1 MTYCLNPTCSKP
13 QNLDTGKFCT
23 NCGSKLRL
31 GERFRAIRKINQGG
45 FGRTFLGIDEGNPQK
60 KKCVIKQISPDYQ
73 KAKNPQEAKEK
84 FRKICEQLQKIGEHP
99 QIPTLLGY
107 FEGDSLTTT
116 PNLPTV
122 VQELI
127 SGPSLQEEL
136 RNQGAWQENQ
146 VRDILNKLLPILQ
159 FIHEQGVIH
168 RDLNPNNIICSS
180 SPAPT
185 INNPQTLAKSEV
197 ETNVV
202 KQEEKKI
209 FLVDFSTAKVITK
222 TALSKKQG
230 TVIGSASYTAP
241 EQLIGQACY
250 ASDLYSLGV
259 ICIYLLTQIEPF
271 DLFSRYEAKWV
282 WQDYLLHPVSNNL
295 GKIINKMLA
304 EKLSERY
311 ESATEI
317 FQELNS
323 GQTIASIPSQQSA
336 SPKSTLSTLAPTW
349 QCLETLKGHRSSVHG
364 ISFSPDGDYVASCG
378 ADRSVKIWHLDTRK
392 LAHSF
397 LGHKSLVEKVI
408 FTPEGEKI
416 ISGSWDNQI
425 KIWHRETGEAV
436 TNLIGHTGWVKAL
449 VIYPDDYSLVSGSAD
464 KSIKLWDLNNYEI
477 SYTFPTQENAIQSLA
492 ISPDG
497 YSLVSGS
504 SDGTIKFWDLAS
516 YELKQEIKAH
526 EQQVNSLVFSPSG
539 KIVISASADGN
550 IKFWQLKS
558 GKLLKTIASPAIPI
572 NALAI
577 NQEGNFLI
585 SAYEDS
591 TIKIYHPSSGSL
603 LYELTGHYSGVLAVD
618 ISSDN
623 KTIASASRDK
633 TIKLWQFS

>member
-31 GERFRAIRKINQGG
+31 GERFRAIKAISQGG
-45 FGRTFLGIDEGNPQK
+45 FGRTFLGVDESNLHK
-60 KKCVIKQISPDYQ
+60 KKCVIKQVSLNYQ
-73 KAKNPQEAKEK
+73 KAQKNQEAKEK

-127 SGPSLQEEL
+127 SGPSLQEKL
-136 RNQGAWQENQ
+136 IKTGPWQEGQ
-146 VRDILNKLLPILQ
+146 VREFLNDLLPILQ
-159 FIHEQGVIH
+159 FIHGQGVIH
-168 RDLNPNNIICSS
+168 RDLNPNNIICPSS
-180 SPAPT
+180 LTSKT
-185 INNPQTLAKSEV
+185 SNPQNLAESKV
-197 ETNVV
+197 EITAVSQKEN
-202 KQEEKKI
+202 KI
-209 FLVDFSTAKVITK
+209 FLVDFSAAKVTNK
-222 TALSKKQG
+222 AALNQKG

-241 EQLIGQACY
+241 EQLMGQACY

-282 WQDYLLHPVSNNL
+282 WQDYLLNPVSDKL

-323 GQTIASIPSQQSA
+323 GQTIASISSQQSA

-349 QCLETLKGHRSSVHG
+349 QCLETLKGHRSSVHS
-364 ISFSPDGDYVASCG
+364 ISFSPDGDYIASCG
-378 ADRSVKIWHLDTRK
+378 ADRSVKIWHLNTRK